1 MALDPTHSSVSPARC
16 RVCAQPCHACMPTV
30 LIILLSLF
38 SPSFSL
44 SEWVSGLSVVP
55 QARWTYTVLQLTCF
69 HKCPTYSPEKSLLP
83 TAYFACQSHLQQL
96 LLKFNFLTVN
106 IRDAAAVLSHDR
118 LLVCCQNFWIS
129 HYGKLES
136 LPSYERECTSCQ
148 LRMIFRYGS
157 QLLHLI
163 NLAHPPDACA
173 HAPCKLS
180 LELLSTFNGMW
191 PYNEQASLTPCQI
204 PHPRWRKEG
213 DGGC

>member
-30 LIILLSLF
+30 LVILLSLF

-136 LPSYERECTSCQ
+136 LPWEGVHLLPAPYDFSIRESATSLDQSCSSPRCVCTC
-148 LRMIFRYGS
+148 
-157 QLLHLI
+157 
-163 NLAHPPDACA
+163 
-173 HAPCKLS
+173 S
-180 LELLSTFNGMW
+180 L
-191 PYNEQASLTPCQI
+191 
-204 PHPRWRKEG
+204 
-213 DGGC
+213 